1 MAIVTSKALEVQYKH
16 RFSYLVQ
23 GLFGRGKEVTETNI
37 LHGKIHT
44 YYVLYKD
51 DNDETLQSI
60 IDSLNRIILGIGT
73 KFDELALKAEQA
85 QQEYVDGSI
94 YNDSW
99 KRKSFQIQGVYYRLV
114 ARDNCLELM
123 PLYYWVCQNSDIIPY
138 DIQYMDNGDITKEIE
153 NFIDRIKNTYSKYVK
168 LYETRKE
175 K

>member
-1 MAIVTSKALEVQYKH
+1 MAIVTRKSLEVQYKH
-16 RFSYLVQ
+16 TFSHYVR
-23 GLFGRGKEVTETNI
+23 GFFGRREEVTETDI
-37 LHGKIHT
+37 QHGQIHT

-85 QQEYVDGSI
+85 QPEYVDESI
-94 YNDSW
+94 YNDAW
-99 KRKSFQIQGVYYRLV
+99 KMKSFQIQGVYYNLV
-114 ARDNCLELM
+114 ARDDCLELM
-123 PLYYWVCQNSDIIPY
+123 PLYYRMYQSCPIMPCDIK
-138 DIQYMDNGDITKEIE
+138 YMDNGDITKEIE

-168 LYETRKE
+168 LYETRKD